1 MDALDGEMNKLENE
15 HSAKLNQLRKENAAE
30 DKALEDKQASRL
42 TELDR
47 QKSIGNQGRL
57 AEMRAAQDE
66 IDKAAEVEKSA
77 MSDQAASDLKDSAQ
91 ALKDARDE
99 WKAAIAKAAQK
110 RGESEA
116 GDDKPETDTSAKIES
131 LMKKIQSAGSGL
143 SAATGKV
150 DVQGSFNAM
159 SIRALV
165 SAGATDAV
173 ANNTAEMVKQQKK
186 TNQKLDNQQPA
197 GVVFG

>member
-1 MDALDGEMNKLENE
+1 MDALDGEMSKLENE
-15 HSAKLNQLRKENAAE
+15 HTAKLNQLRKENAAE

-42 TELDR
+42 SELDR

-66 IDKAAEVEKSA
+66 IDKAAEAEKSA

-116 GDDKPETDTSAKIES
+116 GDDKPETDTSANIES
-131 LMKKIQSAGSGL
+131 LMKKIQSAGGGL
-143 SAATGKV
+143 SAATDKV

-159 SIRALV
+159 SIRALA

-173 ANNTAEMVKQQKK
+173 ASNTAEMVKQQKK
-186 TNQKLDNQQPA
+186 TNQKLDQQQPA